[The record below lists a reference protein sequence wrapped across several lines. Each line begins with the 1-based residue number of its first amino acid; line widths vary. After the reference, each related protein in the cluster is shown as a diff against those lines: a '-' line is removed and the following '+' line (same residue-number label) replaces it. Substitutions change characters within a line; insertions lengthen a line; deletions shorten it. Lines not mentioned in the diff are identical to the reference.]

1 MLVVDERRLPLFL
14 KGGILLRYLFVLIIV
29 VPAIEIGLFILSGKI
44 IGVFPTICLIIFTG
58 ILGAYLAK
66 KQGIETIRRVQDD
79 LRHGRMPGESIIDG
93 VCILSGG
100 IFLITPGF
108 ITDILGF
115 LLLIPATRKWFKPIL
130 YRLFR
135 KWMHRKTVII
145 R

>member
-1 MLVVDERRLPLFL
+1 M
-14 KGGILLRYLFVLIIV
+14 RYLFFLIIV
-29 VPAIEIGLFILSGKI
+29 VPAIEIGLFILSGKL

-66 KQGIETIRRVQDD
+66 KQGIETLRRLQED
-79 LRHGRMPGESIIDG
+79 LRSGRMPGEAITDG

-108 ITDILGF
+108 ITDILG
-115 LLLIPATRKWFKPIL
+115 LLLLMPATRKWFKPLL
-130 YRLFR
+130 YRIFR
-135 KWMHRKTVII
+135 KWMRRKTVIL